1 MALHRIVKWSEFRS
15 LVRRF
20 MPKIIFYAKESNP
33 LAKPKVGLKLIFYH
47 GMDTYVFTDY
57 ADGRVLHKTGI
68 PVEIS
73 GDDEGHINDAEIR
86 HFLTEQLGDVRIVS
100 LGFLS
105 ID

>member
-1 MALHRIVKWSEFRS
+1 MAVYRIMRWSEFRG

-33 LAKPKVGLKLIFYH
+33 LAKPKIGLKLIFYY

-57 ADGRVLHKTGI
+57 ADGKALHKTGI
-68 PVEIS
+68 PVGAS
-73 GDDEGHINDAEIR
+73 GDEGRIDDEDIR
-86 HFLTEQLGDVRIVS
+86 RFLMEHLGDVKVVS

>member
-1 MALHRIVKWSEFRS
+1 MALHRIMRWSEFRS

-20 MPKIIFYAKESNP
+20 TPKIIFFAKESNP
-33 LAKPKVGLKLIFYH
+33 LAKPKVGLKLMFYH

-57 ADGRVLHKTGI
+57 ADGNVLHKTGI
-68 PVEIS
+68 PVEAS
-73 GDDEGHINDAEIR
+73 GDEGRIDDEDIR
-86 HFLTEQLGDVRIVS
+86 RFLMEHLGDVNVVS